1 MGEIRRMK
9 ISDVR
14 NDLSDLVVELHF
26 KNGAVIIAKTEKP
39 MAALISYD
47 DYLAVQQT
55 LCERHQ
61 QPAIAR

>member
-14 NDLSDLVVELHF
+14 SDLSDLVVELHY

-47 DYLAVQQT
+47 DFLAVEQT
-55 LCERHQ
+55 LHDRHQ
-61 QPAIAR
+61 QPMVVQ